1 MKESN
6 IISYFD
12 IGDFEIV
19 TKQIKDMGYK
29 IYYIDGKKA
38 NTIEKL
44 FVWIKDTFPLD
55 PPLSGKVNLDAF
67 VDSLWGGFDNQDHEK
82 VSIVWVY
89 SNELK
94 KQDEDM
100 FYKLLKCIKDVAK
113 GITSEEYSVGKAV
126 KLKAFL
132 FDKVY

>member
-12 IGDFEIV
+12 IDDFESV

-38 NTIEKL
+38 NTIKKL
-44 FVWIKDTFPLD
+44 FIWIKDTFPLD

-67 VDSLWGGFDNQDHEK
+67 VDSLWVGLDSQDYEK
-82 VSIVWVY
+82 VSIVWRY
-89 SNELK
+89 PNELI

-100 FYKLLKCIKDVAK
+100 FYKLLECIKDVAK
-113 GITSEEYSVGKAV
+113 GIISEEYSTD
-126 KLKAFL
+126 KLVILKTFI